1 MIKNEKNFILHLDV
15 LLMKKLSVYVKKNS
29 DATKNGRAS
38 PHIHTF
44 QGELV
49 YASAHKLG
57 GVGGG
62 GRGGPAAGKLQKI
75 RATTTER
82 KQFKNHSVG
91 EIWKTRK

>member
-1 MIKNEKNFILHLDV
+1 MYLTV

-29 DATKNGRAS
+29 DVTKNGHAS

-57 GVGGG
+57 GGGEVVL
-62 GRGGPAAGKLQKI
+62 R
-75 RATTTER
+75 E
-82 KQFKNHSVG
+82 NC
-91 EIWKTRK
+91 